1 MSLIIKKNRLSVSII
16 LFFVIFISI
25 VQFKPGFLFNKDGSI
40 RNFGLGKSNT
50 SIIPI
55 WLFGILVATLSYLL
69 ILYLSSFN
77 II

>member
-1 MSLIIKKNRLSVSII
+1 MRFNIKKNRLSVSII
-16 LFFVIFISI
+16 LFLIIFITI
-25 VQFKPGFLFNKDGSI
+25 VQFKPAFLFNKDGSI

-55 WLFGILVATLSYLL
+55 WLFGILIAILSYLL
-69 ILYLSSFN
+69 ILYLTSFN

>member
-1 MSLIIKKNRLSVSII
+1 MRFTIKKNRLSVSII
-16 LFFVIFISI
+16 LFLIIFITI
-25 VQFKPGFLFNKDGSI
+25 VQFKPAFLFNKDGSI

-55 WLFGILVATLSYLL
+55 WLFGILVAILSYLL
-69 ILYLSSFN
+69 VLYLTSFD